1 MGKSVTRLYSQFQ
14 PKHYDLDLIPDRETS
29 TFKGSVTITGQ
40 KVGRPSQRLTL
51 HQVGLKITSA
61 TIMGTGKKDEQE
73 IVIDRINIHNKFD
86 EVRLHAKQLIYPGNY
101 TIQLEFSGV
110 ITRPMNGM
118 YACSFQESGTKK
130 QLLAT
135 QFESHHAREVFPCI
149 DEPEAKATF
158 QLTLTHPKGEVALSN
173 TPIESFTA
181 VKPDLHRTTFEITP
195 KMSTYLLAFVYGEM
209 GFKEAKTKAG
219 VAVRTYATPNNVDF
233 TDFSLE
239 VAVKCL
245 DFYNQYFGLDYPLPK
260 ADLIALPD
268 FASGAMENWGCITFR
283 EQCMLVDPKNSTLA
297 TKQYVAMVV
306 AHELAHQWFGN
317 LVTMRWWTDLWLN
330 EGFASWVEYLAVDH
344 IFPEWQLW
352 TQFAVDEQQQA
363 MKLDALEHTHP
374 IEVTVNHPDEIRTIF
389 DAISYSKGA
398 SVIHMLHEYLGP
410 KAFRDGLRHYLEQ
423 HKYGNTDTIDL
434 WASLEEISGKPV
446 KDFMHSWT
454 SQAGLPLI
462 KATVEEDSI
471 KLEQERF
478 FTNPAHSKVK
488 AETWPVALL
497 ARHKGVGDILNTEH
511 ATFEI
516 TDTQDLKLN
525 RGQSGFFRTAYNATH
540 TERLGELVQRG
551 KLAALDRLGIL
562 SDLFETAKAG
572 HSDTLDALH
581 FLENFKDETDFAVWD
596 VIASSLGNLRHI
608 MDDEVLREQMKPY
621 VRNLVSHELERLRWD
636 RKDNESHFDRL
647 LRPTILGLASSADE
661 PTIVKRCR
669 ELFDTIEHTEEVNPD
684 LRVAAS
690 TKEVKRGIDI
700 DPDLRGAVFGT
711 VARLG
716 DEKDFNKLL
725 ALHNTS
731 SLSEERTTLAA
742 ALTGFRQPELIKRSL
757 EVITSS
763 DVRLQDVPYW
773 IAYSFLNRYAKDQT
787 WEWVKEHWDWLHE
800 NLGTDL
806 SFFRMPIYVA
816 RVFSDKSFLKEYK
829 TFFEPKLSPALER
842 SYKQGIEMLEWQ
854 SAWKQRDLKEIR
866 TYFSNQQDPQ

>member
-14 PKHYDLDLIPDRETS
+14 PKHYDLDLIPDREAAAFS
-29 TFKGSVTITGQ
+29 GSVTITGQ
-40 KVGRPSQRLTL
+40 KVGRPSQRLTF
-51 HQVGLKITSA
+51 HQVGLKVTKA
-61 TIMGTGKKDEQE
+61 TVISENKKDQQE
-73 IVIDRINIHNKFD
+73 IIIDRINIHNKFD
-86 EVRLHAKQLIYPGNY
+86 EVRLHTNKLLYPGQY
-101 TIQLEFSGV
+101 TVRLEFSGV
-110 ITRPMNGM
+110 ITRPMNGI
-118 YACSFQESGTKK
+118 YPCSFEENGVKK

-135 QFESHHAREVFPCI
+135 QFESHHAREVFPCV

-158 QLTLTHPKGEVALSN
+158 QLALTHPKGEIALSN
-173 TPIESFTA
+173 TPVESFKA
-181 VKPDLHRTTFEITP
+181 VGKELHRTVFEITP

-209 GFKEAKTKAG
+209 GFQEAKTRAG
-219 VAVRTYATPNNVDF
+219 VTVRTYATPRNVEF
-233 TDFSLE
+233 TDFALE

-245 DFYNQYFGLDYPLPK
+245 DFFNDYFGLDYPLPK

-283 EQCMLVDPKNSTLA
+283 EQCMLVDPQNSTLA

-330 EGFASWVEYLAVDH
+330 EGFASWIEYLAVDNL
-344 IFPEWQLW
+344 FPQWQLW

-410 KAFRDGLRHYLEQ
+410 NAFRDGLRHYLEK

-434 WASLEEISGKPV
+434 WSALEQISGKPV
-446 KDFMHSWT
+446 KNFMHSWT
-454 SQAGLPLI
+454 SQAGLPLL
-462 KATVEEDSI
+462 KATVNDNS
-471 KLEQERF
+471 LELQQERF
-478 FTNPAHSKVK
+478 FTNPAHSKVIT
-488 AETWPVALL
+488 ETWPVALL
-497 ARHKGVGDILNTEH
+497 AQHKGVGDILDTER
-511 ATFEI
+511 ASFEVS
-516 TDTQDLKLN
+516 DTQDFKLN
-525 RGQSGFFRTAYNATH
+525 KGQSGFYRVAYNASH
-540 TERLGELVQRG
+540 TQRLGELVQRG
-551 KLAALDRLGIL
+551 KLSSLDRLGVL
-562 SDLFETAKAG
+562 SDLFESAKAG
-572 HSDTLDALH
+572 YIDTLDALH
-581 FLENFKDETDFAVWD
+581 FLEHFRDETDFAVWD
-596 VIASSLGNLRHI
+596 VIAGALGNLRHL
-608 MDDEVLREQMKPY
+608 MDDEKLRDEMKPY
-621 VRNLVSHELERLRWD
+621 VRRLVSHELERLGWD

-661 PTIVKRCR
+661 PAIVKRCR
-669 ELFDTIEHTEEVNPD
+669 ELFDAIEHTEEVDPD

-690 TKEVKRGIDI
+690 TKDIKRGIEI

-711 VARLG
+711 IARLG
-716 DEKDFNKLL
+716 DEADFNKML

-731 SLSEERTTLAA
+731 TLSEERTTLAA
-742 ALTGFRQPELIKRSL
+742 ALTGFKQPDLIKRSL
-757 EVITSS
+757 ELITSS

-773 IAYSFLNRYAKDQT
+773 VAYSFLNRYAKDQT
-787 WEWVKEHWDWLHE
+787 WEWVKDHWQWLQD

-816 RVFSDKSFLKEYK
+816 RVYSNKSFIKDYK
-829 TFFEPKLSPALER
+829 AFFEPRLSPALER
-842 SYKQGIEMLEWQ
+842 SYNQGIEMLEWQ
-854 SAWKQRDLKEIR
+854 SAWKERDLDEIR
-866 TYFSNQQDPQ
+866 AYFSSQTGQ